1 MRRLKR
7 FLSSTREENHRLF
20 MENPDSNSEISA
32 EFAKKLLR
40 VLYGLDKPIDELS
53 LLCEDIQSEELRMK
67 ISDALGDVMRTVL
80 TDLIVPIYRQHPE
93 LGRASEPG
101 NWLYHDDDGDQEPV

>member
-1 MRRLKR
+1 M
-7 FLSSTREENHRLF
+7 N
-20 MENPDSNSEISA
+20 NPDGNSEISA

-40 VLYGLDKPIDELS
+40 GLYGLDKPIDELA
-53 LLCEDIQSEELRMK
+53 LLCEEIQSEELRMK

-80 TDLIVPIYRQHPE
+80 TDLIVPIYHQRPE

-101 NWLYHDDDGDQEPV
+101 DWLSQDGEAD